1 MRKIFRMEHI
11 ERDMGGER
19 DPAFD
24 LAAFAAEADAHDKRK
39 DAALGAFAA
48 KLAAEE

>member
-1 MRKIFRMEHI
+1 MFKMESI

-24 LAAFAAEADAHDKRK
+24 LEAFAEEADAHDERK